1 MSREFDTSKE
11 DVWVRTAKGSMH
23 GSYVLALSMAM
34 WRQLYREDDSME
46 DFNKAFDDVVWVL
59 DHSLAALRSGTAG
72 AGVEEEGWGD
82 PDNEGKEV
90 SNPAPY
96 PQSPW
101 HQRLFSCLF
110 IALVPPSGPKRR
122 SRRIQCR
129 PVVA

>member
-1 MSREFDTSKE
+1 MKWGRKVDPNQWKEVPKLADFEEKWFEWWVDLQPEERGGRWPLSREFDTSKE

-72 AGVEEEGWGD
+72 AGSKRKAGETQTTR
-82 PDNEGKEV
+82 GK
-90 SNPAPY
+90 
-96 PQSPW
+96 
-101 HQRLFSCLF
+101 R
-110 IALVPPSGPKRR
+110 
-122 SRRIQCR
+122 
-129 PVVA
+129 